1 MTARE
6 RAIERLTQ
14 AGMDREEATR
24 IISDLIDELLAEIE
38 AQMNDNR
45 R

>member
-1 MTARE
+1 
-6 RAIERLTQ
+6 
-14 AGMDREEATR
+14 MDREEATR